1 MKSNSMRLIIGCDIQ
16 NLINWLYFTKRYNVI
31 KNENENL
38 VIEHLNSSFNFD
50 LNNDNEVKKY
60 MNWKNLRIMSKSQ
73 NSKKNRNLSIE
84 DKIRHQYLLHCYIHN
99 KGPTIEVKNVY

>member
-1 MKSNSMRLIIGCDIQ
+1 MESIIGCDIE
-16 NLINWLYFTKRYNVI
+16 NLFTWLNFTKLYNVI
-31 KNENENL
+31 ENENENL

-50 LNNDNEVKKY
+50 LNNDKAIKKY

-84 DKIRHQYLLHCYIHN
+84 DKIRHQYLLHCFIYN
-99 KGPTIEVKNVY
+99 KKPTIEVKNIY